1 MLSIQSNGSFKD
13 DGESKGMKIDP
24 CHLFEW
30 RRGNPLDARIN

>member
-1 MLSIQSNGSFKD
+1 MKSI
-13 DGESKGMKIDP
+13 KGMKIDP